1 MNENLH
7 IQREMDD
14 KPGEECGVF
23 GIYDFD
29 GNDIAQTNIM
39 VCLLYSTEDRRAVVS
54 PSVIRKDQKEK
65 WIPAR
70 EWDL

>member
-29 GNDIAQTNIM
+29 GNDIAQTIIRDMLKICIQEPTRNIIM
-39 VCLLYSTEDRRAVVS
+39 PQSIL
-54 PSVIRKDQKEK
+54 
-65 WIPAR
+65 
-70 EWDL
+70 

>member
-29 GNDIAQTNIM
+29 GNDIAQTIYYG
-39 VCLLYSTEDRRAVVS
+39 LFAYSTEDRRAVVS
-54 PSVIRKDQKEK
+54 PSVIRKAQKEK

>member
-7 IQREMDD
+7 IQREVDD
-14 KPGEECGVF
+14 KPGEVYSASMILTGT
-23 GIYDFD
+23 ILHRPY
-29 GNDIAQTNIM
+29 IM

>member
-1 MNENLH
+1 MTNQARNVVYSASMILTGTILH
-7 IQREMDD
+7 R
-14 KPGEECGVF
+14 P
-23 GIYDFD
+23 Y
-29 GNDIAQTNIM
+29 IM

>member
-7 IQREMDD
+7 IQREVDD

-29 GNDIAQTNIM
+29 GNDIAQTI
-39 VCLLYSTEDRRAVVS
+39 
-54 PSVIRKDQKEK
+54 
-65 WIPAR
+65 
-70 EWDL
+70 